1 MALGEKRHL
10 CGPPRATNKALGFFS
25 FLYLPLF
32 FVPIRLTWFS
42 QRWAGWTQAL
52 QPPKAFPPSALN
64 SLMGQLGRPRVR
76 VLVWGPLAQA
86 DCSGSLRLTASQ
98 HWTDRRAKRAT
109 CYLAQTRPRELT
121 IESLFFVSS
130 QYFFLKNKY
139 KKKKKADHSLL
150 KQPDLDNI
158 CNFVHKN
165 IHHWSCAYKSHFQS
179 SCKGSYKGTQ
189 GHTAQSHS
197 FHHRVTSHYTS
208 NKLSCVSS
216 SHLYN
221 SINYTRNIGSLN
233 KNIFNSLELLR
244 QEHFHSHAQLN
255 NWSATHNIGTKRG
268 RRGTFLCFFFSFL
281 FLS

>member
-1 MALGEKRHL
+1 M
-10 CGPPRATNKALGFFS
+10 
-25 FLYLPLF
+25 
-32 FVPIRLTWFS
+32 
-42 QRWAGWTQAL
+42 
-52 QPPKAFPPSALN
+52 
-64 SLMGQLGRPRVR
+64 
-76 VLVWGPLAQA
+76 LVWGPLAQA
-86 DCSGSLRLTASQ
+86 GCSGSLRLTASQ
-98 HWTDRRAKRAT
+98 HWTDRQTSRKSRLLVGTNQTKRT
-109 CYLAQTRPRELT
+109 YNRKFIFCFQ
-121 IESLFFVSS
+121 SV
-130 QYFFLKNKY
+130 FFLKNKY
-139 KKKKKADHSLL
+139 KKKKKRADHSLL

-158 CNFVHKN
+158 CNFVHKI

-268 RRGTFLCFFFSFL
+268 RRGTFLCVFFSFL
-281 FLS
+281 FCYSYFK